1 MADPAL
7 HIKDAYFFEVPKFA
21 FPRSYTK
28 PSEFPSVWL
37 KLDPTVQLAEA
48 ELLAAEYPVG
58 EKSAE
63 QSVQAWQ
70 DWSPKHH
77 HAPYDV
83 YYEEEQSTETEHKE
97 IPASFRK
104 SVQQEV
110 LGDTK
115 WLDGEVAD
123 KWSEH
128 GLLAK
133 YNKHLSGKII
143 IPQPFGGELRNLHEA
158 ESGFCVSKFM
168 LVELVVVSVVVLL
181 FARLGKS
188 ISGGKPAKGTLANFL
203 ETFLLFIRDE
213 VVRPSIGSDA
223 DFHHGHDDH
232 HDDDRGHGTDE
243 DKPDTFTKADKIT
256 PVLWTI
262 FFFIL
267 TCNLFGLIPFIG
279 SPTGTFA
286 VTGGLAVAI
295 FLTSLISGSIMHGPV
310 GFWLAQLPSMDLH
323 ISIGIIIKPMLWVIE
338 VIGLFIKHAVL
349 AIRLLANMVAGHMVL
364 LSIMGMAIAAADG
377 SIYWGVAPAAMI
389 GATCIGMLELFV
401 AFLQAYVFTLLSALF
416 IGAAMHDH

>member
-7 HIKDAYFFEVPKFA
+7 HIKDAYFFEVPKFP

-188 ISGGKPAKGTLANFL
+188 ISGGKAAK
-203 ETFLLFIRDE
+203 
-213 VVRPSIGSDA
+213 
-223 DFHHGHDDH
+223 
-232 HDDDRGHGTDE
+232 
-243 DKPDTFTKADKIT
+243 
-256 PVLWTI
+256 
-262 FFFIL
+262 
-267 TCNLFGLIPFIG
+267 
-279 SPTGTFA
+279 
-286 VTGGLAVAI
+286 
-295 FLTSLISGSIMHGPV
+295 
-310 GFWLAQLPSMDLH
+310 
-323 ISIGIIIKPMLWVIE
+323 
-338 VIGLFIKHAVL
+338 
-349 AIRLLANMVAGHMVL
+349 
-364 LSIMGMAIAAADG
+364 
-377 SIYWGVAPAAMI
+377 
-389 GATCIGMLELFV
+389 
-401 AFLQAYVFTLLSALF
+401 
-416 IGAAMHDH
+416 

>member
-232 HDDDRGHGTDE
+232 HDDDHGHGTDE

>member
-232 HDDDRGHGTDE
+232 HDDDHGHGTDE

-323 ISIGIIIKPMLWVIE
+323 ISIGIIIKQMIWVIE

>member
-21 FPRSYTK
+21 FPRSYTQ

-232 HDDDRGHGTDE
+232 HDDDHGHGTDE

>member
-181 FARLGKS
+181 FARLSKS

-232 HDDDRGHGTDE
+232 HDDDHGHGTDE